1 MNKEIFVIFINNNLK
16 SDFEKLEKG
25 NFENKK
31 LFEYINRAFDDLKKD
46 PLSGIKIEKRLW
58 PKFYIQ
64 TYKISNL
71 RKYDLPNGWRLIYTI
86 ETDEV
91 KVLNII
97 IEWFNHKVYER
108 RFKY

>member
-1 MNKEIFVIFINNNLK
+1 MNKEIVVIFINNNLK
-16 SDFEKLEKG
+16 SDFVKLEKG
-25 NFENKK
+25 NFEDKK
-31 LFEYINRAFDDLKKD
+31 LFEYINRAFDDLKRD
-46 PLSGIKIEKRLW
+46 PLSGMKIEKRLW

-64 TYKISNL
+64 NYNITNL

-97 IEWFNHKVYER
+97 LEWFNHKDYER